1 MPHETTAVL
10 FGTQFGS
17 ATAGTRMSG
26 AAPRLSRALRA
37 APALQLFP

>member
-10 FGTQFGS
+10 LETQFGS

-37 APALQLFP
+37 APALRLFP